1 MANPPPQLSAQS
13 FRPTPRLLAS
23 AVATGPAVETAKAIR
38 PAYIPIHIDFRAVE
52 QDYDEFCNQNQKL
65 LEETLGRPAIIL
77 HKYTLLLQSGIF
89 RLDSR
94 TVMVGAVV
102 LHKTDDLES
111 SIEGESGK
119 KDLVWGEVGTV
130 HFLPGSSSI
139 TSVGTGSVVCF
150 IVFYG
155 NEP

>member
-1 MANPPPQLSAQS
+1 MANPQSHISARS
-13 FRPTPRLLAS
+13 FEPTPRLLAS
-23 AVATGPAVETAKAIR
+23 ALATGPAVETAKAIR

-52 QDYDEFCNQNQKL
+52 QDYDEFCKQNQKL
-65 LEETLGRPAIIL
+65 LQETLGRPAIIL

-102 LHKTDDLES
+102 LHKTDDLNS
-111 SIEGESGK
+111 VIEGESGK
-119 KDLVWGEVGTV
+119 KDLVWGEVGMV
-130 HFLPGSSSI
+130 HFIPGNSSI
-139 TSVGTGSVVCF
+139 TSVGKGSVVCF

-155 NEP
+155 NVP